1 MLTRYVVA
9 VALAPPCT
17 FYAVRWLRPP
27 GAKYRDARAAL
38 CAVLVLNL
46 LLAAYVVA
54 AFSEPEP
61 DFVGDG
67 GAAPPRVGIWKK
79 RGELREE

>member
-1 MLTRYVVA
+1 MEIQSRPA
-9 VALAPPCT
+9 HAL
-17 FYAVRWLRPP
+17 R
-27 GAKYRDARAAL
+27 YRDAAAAL

-46 LLAAYVVA
+46 FLAAYVVA

-61 DFVGDG
+61 EFAAAS
-67 GAAPPRVGIWKK
+67 GAAPPPRVGIWKK